1 MTIREPEKKKKT
13 QDGMLTKTLAV
24 SFVLDT
30 GFEVVGQNIGYFLK
44 SGLNLRREKYW
55 K

>member
-1 MTIREPEKKKKT
+1 MAWKL
-13 QDGMLTKTLAV
+13 QTLAV

-30 GFEVVGQNIGYFLK
+30 GFEVVGLNIGYFLK